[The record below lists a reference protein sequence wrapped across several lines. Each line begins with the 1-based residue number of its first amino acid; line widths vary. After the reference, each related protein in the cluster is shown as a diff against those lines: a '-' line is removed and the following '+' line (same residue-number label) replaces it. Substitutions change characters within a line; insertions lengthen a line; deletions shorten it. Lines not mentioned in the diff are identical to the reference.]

1 MDDVSGRWFGLL
13 IAYVLPGLLT
23 LAGLIPY
30 SPLLQSWVN
39 AAGHADTGLAG
50 FLFLVTAATGVGLV
64 LSCVRWSLLDS
75 LHDRLG
81 VRRPPWNDANLTA
94 NLAAFDLI
102 VEHHYRYYQ
111 FYGSVLLALLPV
123 YTVHRARHEALGLW
137 SDGLVVLLLFAL
149 FTGSRDTLAKYYERT
164 YELLGPRP
172 GEEKTDVH
180 ERVTSQGVGRK
191 E

>member
-13 IAYVLPGLLT
+13 IAYVLPGLLVLT
-23 LAGLIPY
+23 GLIPY
-30 SPLLQSWVN
+30 SPLLQAWVN
-39 AAGHADTGLAG
+39 AAGHAETGLAG

-64 LSCVRWSLLDS
+64 MSCLRWSVLDA
-75 LHDRLG
+75 LHARLG

-111 FYGSVLLALLPV
+111 FYGSTLLALLPV
-123 YTVHRARHEALGLW
+123 YAVYRAHQDVLGLW
-137 SDGLVVLLLFAL
+137 SDGGVLLLALSLFA
-149 FTGSRDTLAKYYERT
+149 GSRDTLAKYYERT

-172 GEEKTDVH
+172 GKESDDVH
-180 ERVTSQGVGRK
+180 ERIPSQ
-191 E
+191 